1 MLDQLAAFGSAGVL
15 PQGDQPPCRVLTI
28 NWGPWGE
35 AGMAAVGTKAYEQAV
50 KEGDT
55 PLSTSAAIGCL
66 ASALRVAE
74 QAQPSAVQFCACDV
88 EWEKSQW
95 RDLPIL
101 DLVFEKS
108 AVETPVAKVETEV
121 KADEKSPQSIVE
133 AFMLQHTKSGG
144 SWKKIQG
151 KSLHQLGLDSL
162 ETVQLRNLFNK
173 KFAVN
178 APLGVFADVSLKLSE
193 LSDAL
198 SKYIT
203 VA

>member
-1 MLDQLAAFGSAGVL
+1 
-15 PQGDQPPCRVLTI
+15 
-28 NWGPWGE
+28 
-35 AGMAAVGTKAYEQAV
+35 MAKVGTKAYDQAV

-55 PLSTSAAIGCL
+55 PLSNAAALACL
-66 ASALRVAE
+66 AATLRVAE

-101 DLVFEKS
+101 DLVFDKKAAES
-108 AVETPVAKVETEV
+108 TATQAETEV
-121 KADEKSPQSIVE
+121 QEVKEDDKSPQSVVE

-144 SWKKIQG
+144 TWKKIQG

-178 APLGVFADVSLKLSE
+178 APLGVFADVSLKLNQLSE
-193 LSDAL
+193 AL

-203 VA
+203 KA